1 MKDFHKLS
9 ELLRRQMPKSDD
21 PPAPEAAQRLL
32 REIWRRNAEK
42 PGLHS
47 HPLLF
52 ASGRVAVFVESP
64 LWASEIRHRAPTLIE
79 ALNRG
84 GLEVHR
90 LDIRV
95 KPLETPQAV
104 KPRKKPRLSEH
115 SASALEAATR
125 QIAHPELKAAMER
138 LARLARLA
146 QGDEKED

>member
-1 MKDFHKLS
+1 MRDFHKLS
-9 ELLRRQMPKSDD
+9 ELLHRQLPASDD
-21 PPAPEAAQRLL
+21 PPAPETAQRLL
-32 REIWRRNAEK
+32 RESWRRNAEK

-95 KPLETPQAV
+95 QPAETPQAT
-104 KPRKKPRLSEH
+104 KPRRKPRLS
-115 SASALEAATR
+115 ANNAGALEAAAR
-125 QIAHPELKAAMER
+125 QIEHPELKAAMGR
-138 LARLARLA
+138 LAKLARSA
-146 QGDEKED
+146 QSGEKED